1 MKVVRGIVLQ
11 PTSSNNRTAVS
22 QHRPLL
28 VSSTDVCNLWHLG
41 CLLSR
46 STSGLALSEWFCC
59 KFGLCATYA
68 AIQVLPSQICL
79 LQEIVLSFLMSEHI
93 LQLILCLLRILRVG
107 FLLMSIMFFLE
118 IHQMETC
125 TFLLLLNFISHVN
138 YFGCSSFS

>member
-1 MKVVRGIVLQ
+1 MDPHVLAGFRGFWSQRTSLVWIDLLQFISSSDLFLGSKEDDQCNVLFFAVLIRSLNWKQQMKVVRGIVLQ

-28 VSSTDVCNLWHLG
+28 VSSTDVCNLLHLG

-68 AIQVLPSQICL
+68 AIQVLPSQIA
-79 LQEIVLSFLMSEHI
+79 
-93 LQLILCLLRILRVG
+93 
-107 FLLMSIMFFLE
+107 
-118 IHQMETC
+118 
-125 TFLLLLNFISHVN
+125 
-138 YFGCSSFS
+138 